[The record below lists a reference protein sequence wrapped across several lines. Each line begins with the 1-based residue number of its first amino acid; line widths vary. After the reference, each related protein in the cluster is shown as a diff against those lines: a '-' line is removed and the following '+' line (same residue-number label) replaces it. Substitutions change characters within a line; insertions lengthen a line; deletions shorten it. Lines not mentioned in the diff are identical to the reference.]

1 MLPKRLSSTTFSRIL
16 VSFTIVLFSGSLFAQ
31 TIESRLV
38 VTGLPSKKGELFI
51 GWFNSTE
58 TFRKPALAIYK
69 KKIAMNGES
78 TITILFPGLPAGRY
92 AIALFLDENG
102 NGKIDKNFMGIPTE
116 YYGISNNVY
125 PLTRAANFEEAKFTL
140 ERPNQVISIKVN

>member
-1 MLPKRLSSTTFSRIL
+1 MPTKSTSIIILSKIL
-16 VSFTIVLFSGSLFAQ
+16 VSLTIIFSCGSLTAQ

-58 TFRKPALAIYK
+58 TFRKPAQAVFK
-69 KKIAMNGES
+69 KKLAMNGES
-78 TITILFPGLPAGRY
+78 TITILFPGLPVGKY

-102 NGKIDKNFMGIPTE
+102 NGKIDKNFLGIPTE
-116 YYGISNNVY
+116 FYGISNNVY
-125 PLTRAANFEEAKFTL
+125 PATRAANFEEAKFVL
-140 ERPNQVISIKVN
+140 EKPNQVIRIKVN